1 MSERLTK
8 LKADCGVM
16 LKSSDVKASS
26 KLGKSMIHAFW
37 VGVLR
42 ATPDA
47 PNAYASICL
56 MSGRYE
62 DLVTQHHSLTQGN

>member
-1 MSERLTK
+1 MTK
-8 LKADCGVM
+8 NKTDELRAHCGEM

-42 ATPDA
+42 ALPDEQH
-47 PNAYASICL
+47 AYVALCL

-62 DLVTQHHSLTQGN
+62 DLVT

>member
-1 MSERLTK
+1 
-8 LKADCGVM
+8 M

-42 ATPDA
+42 ALPDEQH
-47 PNAYASICL
+47 AYVTICL

-62 DLVTQHHSLTQGN
+62 DLVT

>member
-1 MSERLTK
+1 MSEKLAE
-8 LKADCGVM
+8 LKAHCGEM

-42 ATPDA
+42 ALPDEQH
-47 PNAYASICL
+47 AYITICL

-62 DLVTQHHSLTQGN
+62 DLVT